1 MNTNTKDPKWRL
13 SDKQRPLLAFGAV
26 ALLAVGCTTSV
37 PTGSS
42 GTALLPEAPATEPL
56 ASEAPAGFENYYSQ
70 NIDWQPCAEEQ
81 VVPALM
87 SAPKDLDKY
96 QCATIEAPMNWD
108 DASSEPIQ
116 LGIGRYVGASGG
128 VDSPPLFYN
137 LGGPGGGAVDSLAG
151 VLANVLT
158 EEVVA
163 SYQIVALD
171 PRGVGSSSPIWCMT
185 DEERDE
191 DNALDVDLTG
201 MSTEEIVALADE
213 DMADFGNQCVER
225 NGEII
230 GYVDSDSAARD
241 FDMARA
247 LVGAETLDYIGFSYG
262 TMLGALYADI
272 FPGRV
277 GRLVL
282 DGALDPALDV
292 NQVVALQTA
301 GMEASLYNWIESCI
315 AGKKCPL
322 GSTLEEGKQTMI
334 DFFDQVSAEPLETGD
349 PQRPLT
355 LGLARTAVV
364 GSLYSTELYPTLTL
378 AMGQALDG
386 DGATLLFLADYFN
399 DRDVDGTYLSNSS
412 DAFIAINSLDYA
424 PVGTIEEWEV
434 EGARLKA
441 ENPVLG
447 GDGMFASAGL
457 GAWPVQSRTPRT
469 PITSTD
475 IPPLL
480 IIGTTHDP
488 ATPYA
493 MAESLHAALPS
504 SVLLT
509 VEGWDHTA
517 YNAAASPCVVNAVDN
532 FLLRGELPEEATVCS

>member
-1 MNTNTKDPKWRL
+1 MPVRKFMMAA
-13 SDKQRPLLAFGAV
+13 SAV
-26 ALLAVGCTTSV
+26 ALLAVGCTSSA
-37 PTGSS
+37 PTLGADP
-42 GTALLPEAPATEPL
+42 TELPQAPAARPL
-56 ASEAPAGFENYYSQ
+56 TAQAPAGFEDYYSQ
-70 NIDWQPCAEEQ
+70 SIDWQPCAEEQ
-81 VVPALM
+81 VVLPLM
-87 SAPKDLDKY
+87 EAPKDLDKY

-108 DASSEPIQ
+108 DVSSESIE
-116 LGIGRYVGASGG
+116 LGIGRYVGGRAGL
-128 VDSPPLFYN
+128 DSPPLFYN

-151 VLANVLT
+151 VVANVLT
-158 EEVVA
+158 KDVVQA
-163 SYQIVALD
+163 YQIVALD

-213 DMADFGNQCVER
+213 EMADLGNQCVER
-225 NGEII
+225 NGDIVAF
-230 GYVDSDSAARD
+230 VDSDSAARD

-272 FPGRV
+272 FPERV

-349 PQRPLT
+349 PLRPLT

-364 GSLYSTELYPTLTL
+364 GSLYSTQFYPTLTL
-378 AMGQALDG
+378 AVGQALEG
-386 DGATLLFLADYFN
+386 DGSTLLFLADYFN
-399 DRDVDGTYLSNSS
+399 DRDMDGTYLSNSG
-412 DAFIAINSLDYA
+412 DAFVAINSLDYA

-457 GAWPVQSRTPRT
+457 AAWPVQSRASRS

-493 MAESLHAALPS
+493 MAESLHAAIPS

-517 YNAAASPCVVNAVDN
+517 YNAGASPCVISAVDN
-532 FLLRGELPEEATVCS
+532 FLLKGELPEGAVVCQ